1 MKASTFMAA
10 ALAGAGTPALTR
22 SVIGAV
28 PAHGGRLVAITP
40 QLPDGSFG
48 TADKDALTF
57 VLSDIGNAVARLYGL
72 VHALPEELCAVLPA
86 NNKALPAI
94 NGDASRERP
103 VAATSNVARNGGV
116 AIAYLDVDYRKRLDP
131 AAIVTG
137 LRFAGAWSM
146 FGACLDRNTR
156 CGLRRFIRSFGIVQ
170 SASLQLI
177 SLHVAWSVRSTAA
190 APATSCAF
198 RGIRPLGPGC
208 TTARTAR

>member
-94 NGDASRERP
+94 NGDARRERP
-103 VAATSNVARNGGV
+103 VAATSHVPRHGGARSPF
-116 AIAYLDVDYRKRLDP
+116 LDAQYPPALDP
-131 AAIVTG
+131 
-137 LRFAGAWSM
+137 
-146 FGACLDRNTR
+146 
-156 CGLRRFIRSFGIVQ
+156 
-170 SASLQLI
+170 
-177 SLHVAWSVRSTAA
+177 
-190 APATSCAF
+190 P
-198 RGIRPLGPGC
+198 
-208 TTARTAR
+208 

>member
-72 VHALPEELCAVLPA
+72 VHALPEELCALLPA

-94 NGDASRERP
+94 NGDASRARP
-103 VAATSNVARNGGV
+103 VAP
-116 AIAYLDVDYRKRLDP
+116 DRKSTRLNS
-131 AAIVTG
+131 
-137 LRFAGAWSM
+137 R
-146 FGACLDRNTR
+146 
-156 CGLRRFIRSFGIVQ
+156 
-170 SASLQLI
+170 
-177 SLHVAWSVRSTAA
+177 H
-190 APATSCAF
+190 
-198 RGIRPLGPGC
+198 
-208 TTARTAR
+208 

>member
-1 MKASTFMAA
+1 M
-10 ALAGAGTPALTR
+10 R
-22 SVIGAV
+22 I
-28 PAHGGRLVAITP
+28 
-40 QLPDGSFG
+40 
-48 TADKDALTF
+48 
-57 VLSDIGNAVARLYGL
+57 SDWSSDVCSSDLL

-156 CGLRRFIRSFGIVQ
+156 CGLRRLIRSFGIVQ
-170 SASLQLI
+170 SASLHLI
-177 SLHVAWSVRSTAA
+177 QLHV
-190 APATSCAF
+190 
-198 RGIRPLGPGC
+198 PLFQ
-208 TTARTAR
+208 